1 MSMHT
6 LTVAEAICE
15 GLREEMERDPRVFLM
30 GEDVGAIGGIFATS
44 RGLIEKFG
52 PERVRETPISEAA
65 IVGYAIGAA
74 VGPTGLRP
82 VVECGGFVDFLS
94 LTMDQLVNQA
104 AKLRYMFGGK
114 GTVPIVVR
122 AAQGTGV
129 KLAAQHSQSL
139 EAWFAHVP
147 GLIVV
152 CPSTPADAKGLL
164 IASIRNPNPVVF
176 LEHKMLYF
184 VKGDVPDGEEIEP
197 IGVAARRREGT
208 DVTLVSYSLMA
219 HRCLEAA
226 DLLGQRGIS
235 CEVIDLRTIQPWDKA
250 AVVESVRKTHRLAV
264 VHEAVRSF
272 GAGGEIAST
281 VMEEAFDELDA
292 PIIRVAAHDVPMPF
306 ADVLE
311 RETVPTVERIVESVR
326 KMG

>member
-1 MSMHT
+1 MHT
-6 LTVAEAICE
+6 LSVAEAICE

-44 RGLIEKFG
+44 RGLLDKFG
-52 PERVRETPISEAA
+52 PERIRDTPISEAS
-65 IVGYAIGAA
+65 IVGHAIGAA
-74 VGPTGLRP
+74 VAGMRP
-82 VVECGGFVDFLS
+82 VVECGGFVDFLA

-122 AAQGTGV
+122 AAQGSGV

-152 CPSTPADAKGLL
+152 CPSSPADAKGLL
-164 IASIRNPNPVVF
+164 LAAIRNPNPVVF

-184 VKGDVPDGEEIEP
+184 VKGDVPDGEGLER

-208 DVTLVSYSLMA
+208 DVTLVTYSLMA
-219 HRCLEAA
+219 HRCQEAA

-235 CEVIDLRTIQPWDKA
+235 CEVLDLRTIRPWDRE
-250 AVVESVRKTHRLAV
+250 AVLASARKTHRLVV
-264 VHEAVRSF
+264 VHEAVKGF
-272 GAGGEIAST
+272 GVGAEIAAT
-281 VMEEAFDELDA
+281 VMEEAFDDLDA
-292 PIIRVAAHDVPMPF
+292 PVVRLGAHDVPMPF
-306 ADVLE
+306 NENLE
-311 RETVPTVERIVESVR
+311 RETVPTVERIVEAVR
-326 KMG
+326 KLA

>member
-1 MSMHT
+1 MTMHT

-44 RGLIEKFG
+44 RGLQEKFG
-52 PERVRETPISEAA
+52 PERVRDAPISEAA

-74 VGPTGLRP
+74 VAGLRP

-94 LTMDQLVNQA
+94 LTMDQIVNQA

-139 EAWFAHVP
+139 EAWFAHIP

-164 IASIRNPNPVVF
+164 LAAIRNPNPVIF

-184 VKGDVPDGEEIEP
+184 VKGDVPDGEGLER

-208 DVTLVSYSLMA
+208 DVTLCSYSLMT

-226 DLLGQRGIS
+226 DLLGQRGVS
-235 CEVIDLRTIQPWDKA
+235 CEVIDLRTIRPWDKA
-250 AVVESVRKTHRLAV
+250 ALLDSVRKTHRLAV

-272 GAGGEIAST
+272 GAGAEIAAT
-281 VMEEAFDELDA
+281 VMDEAFDELDA
-292 PIIRVAAHDVPMPF
+292 PVVRVAAHDIPMPF
-306 ADVLE
+306 NDTLE
-311 RETVPTVERIVESVR
+311 RETVPTVERIVEAVE
-326 KMG
+326 KLG

>member
-1 MSMHT
+1 MTMHT

-44 RGLIEKFG
+44 RGLQEKFG
-52 PERVRETPISEAA
+52 PERVRDAPISEAA

-74 VGPTGLRP
+74 VAGLRP

-94 LTMDQLVNQA
+94 LTMDQIVNQA

-139 EAWFAHVP
+139 EAWFAHIP

-164 IASIRNPNPVVF
+164 LAAIRNPNPVIF

-184 VKGDVPDGEEIEP
+184 VKGDVPDGEGLER
-197 IGVAARRREGT
+197 IGVAVRRREGT
-208 DVTLVSYSLMA
+208 DVTLCSYSLMT

-226 DLLGQRGIS
+226 DLLGQRGVS
-235 CEVIDLRTIQPWDKA
+235 CEVIDLRTIRPWDKA
-250 AVVESVRKTHRLAV
+250 ALLDSVRKTHRLAV

-272 GAGGEIAST
+272 GAGAEIAAT
-281 VMEEAFDELDA
+281 VMDEAFDELDA
-292 PIIRVAAHDVPMPF
+292 PVVRVAAHDIPMPF
-306 ADVLE
+306 NDTLE
-311 RETVPTVERIVESVR
+311 RETVPTVERIVEAVE
-326 KMG
+326 KLA

>member
-1 MSMHT
+1 MHT
-6 LTVAEAICE
+6 LTVAEALCE
-15 GLREEMERDPRVFLM
+15 ALREEMERDPRVFLM

-44 RGLIEKFG
+44 RGLQEKFG
-52 PERVRETPISEAA
+52 PERVRETPISEAS
-65 IVGYAIGAA
+65 IVGHAIGAA
-74 VGPTGLRP
+74 VAGMRP
-82 VVECGGFVDFLS
+82 VVECGGFVDFLA

-152 CPSTPADAKGLL
+152 CPSTPADFKGLL
-164 IASIRNPNPVVF
+164 LAAIRNPNPVVF

-184 VKGDVPDGEEIEP
+184 VKGDVPDGEGLER
-197 IGVAARRREGT
+197 IGVAAVRREGT

-226 DLLGQRGIS
+226 DLLSQRGIS
-235 CEVIDLRTIQPWDKA
+235 CEVLDLRTIRPWDRE
-250 AVVESVRKTHRLAV
+250 AVLASVRKTHRLVV
-264 VHEAVRSF
+264 VHEAVKSF
-272 GAGGEIAST
+272 GVGAEVAAT
-281 VMEEAFDELDA
+281 VMEEAFDDLDA
-292 PIIRVAAHDVPMPF
+292 PVVRLGSHDIPMPF
-306 ADVLE
+306 NETLE
-311 RETVPTVERIVESVR
+311 RETVPTVERIVKAV
-326 KMG
+326 KQLG

>member
-1 MSMHT
+1 MHT

-30 GEDVGAIGGIFATS
+30 GEDVGEIGGIFATS
-44 RGLIEKFG
+44 RGLLDKFG
-52 PERVRETPISEAA
+52 PERIRQTPISEAS

-74 VGPTGLRP
+74 VAGMRP

-122 AAQGTGV
+122 AAQGSGV

-147 GLIVV
+147 GLVVV

-164 IASIRNPNPVVF
+164 LASIRNPNPVIF

-184 VKGDVPDGEEIEP
+184 VKGDVPEGEGLER
-197 IGVAARRREGT
+197 IGVAARRREGS
-208 DVTLVSYSLMA
+208 DVTLCSYSLMT

-226 DLLGQRGIS
+226 DLLAQHGIS
-235 CEVIDLRTIQPWDKA
+235 CEVLDLRSIRPWDRD
-250 AVVESVRKTHRLAV
+250 AVLASVRKTHRLVV
-264 VHEAVRSF
+264 VHEAVKSF
-272 GAGGEIAST
+272 GVGAEVAAT
-281 VMEEAFDELDA
+281 VMEEVFDDLDG
-292 PIIRVAAHDVPMPF
+292 PVVRLGAHDIPMPF
-306 ADVLE
+306 NENLE
-311 RETVPTVERIVESVR
+311 RETVPTVERIVEAV
-326 KMG
+326 KQLG

>member
-1 MSMHT
+1 VTMHT

-44 RGLIEKFG
+44 RGLQEKFG
-52 PERVRETPISEAA
+52 PERVRDAPISEAA

-74 VGPTGLRP
+74 VAGLRP

-94 LTMDQLVNQA
+94 LTMDQIVNQA

-139 EAWFAHVP
+139 EAWFAHIP

-164 IASIRNPNPVVF
+164 LAAIRNPNPVIF

-184 VKGDVPDGEEIEP
+184 VKGDVPDGEGLER

-208 DVTLVSYSLMA
+208 DVTLCSYMT

-226 DLLGQRGIS
+226 DLLGQRGVS
-235 CEVIDLRTIQPWDKA
+235 CEVIDLRTIRPWDKA
-250 AVVESVRKTHRLAV
+250 ALLDSVRKTHRLAV

-272 GAGGEIAST
+272 GAGAEIAAT
-281 VMEEAFDELDA
+281 VMDEAFDELDA
-292 PIIRVAAHDVPMPF
+292 PVVRVAAHDIPMPF
-306 ADVLE
+306 NDTLE
-311 RETVPTVERIVESVR
+311 RETVPTVERIVEAVE
-326 KMG
+326 KLA

>member
-1 MSMHT
+1 MTMHT

-44 RGLIEKFG
+44 RGLQEKFG
-52 PERVRETPISEAA
+52 PERVRDAPISEAA

-74 VGPTGLRP
+74 VAGLRP

-94 LTMDQLVNQA
+94 LTMDQIVNQA

-139 EAWFAHVP
+139 EAWFAHIP

-164 IASIRNPNPVVF
+164 LAAIRNPNPVIF

-184 VKGDVPDGEEIEP
+184 VKGDVPDGEGLER

-208 DVTLVSYSLMA
+208 DVTLCSYSLMT

-226 DLLGQRGIS
+226 DLLGQRGVS
-235 CEVIDLRTIQPWDKA
+235 CEVIDLRTIRPWDKA
-250 AVVESVRKTHRLAV
+250 ALLDSVRKTHRLAV

-272 GAGGEIAST
+272 GAGAEVAAA

-292 PIIRVAAHDVPMPF
+292 PIVRLGAHDIPMPF
-306 ADVLE
+306 NDTLE
-311 RETVPTVERIVESVR
+311 RETVPTVERIVEAVE
-326 KMG
+326 KLA

>member
-1 MSMHT
+1 MHT

-44 RGLIEKFG
+44 RGLLEKFG
-52 PERVRETPISEAA
+52 PERVRETPISEAS
-65 IVGYAIGAA
+65 IVGHAIGAA
-74 VGPTGLRP
+74 VAGMRP

-122 AAQGTGV
+122 AAQGSGV

-164 IASIRNPNPVVF
+164 LAAIRNPNPVIF

-184 VKGDVPDGEEIEP
+184 VKGDVPDGEGVER
-197 IGVAARRREGT
+197 IGVAAVRREGT
-208 DVTLVSYSLMA
+208 DVTLVSYSLMT

-226 DLLGQRGIS
+226 DLLAQRGIS
-235 CEVIDLRTIQPWDKA
+235 CEVLDLRSIRPWDRE
-250 AVVESVRKTHRLAV
+250 AVLASVRKTHRLVV
-264 VHEAVRSF
+264 VHEAVKSF
-272 GAGGEIAST
+272 GAGAEVAAT
-281 VMEEAFDELDA
+281 VMEEAFDDLDA
-292 PIIRVAAHDVPMPF
+292 PVVRVGAHDIPMPF
-306 ADVLE
+306 NENLE
-311 RETVPTVERIVESVR
+311 RETVPTVERIVEAVKQLR
-326 KMG
+326 

>member
-1 MSMHT
+1 MHT

-30 GEDVGAIGGIFATS
+30 GEDVGEIGGIFATS
-44 RGLIEKFG
+44 RGLLDKFG
-52 PERVRETPISEAA
+52 PERIRQTPISEAS

-74 VGPTGLRP
+74 VAGMRP

-122 AAQGTGV
+122 AAQGSGV

-147 GLIVV
+147 GLVVV
-152 CPSTPADAKGLL
+152 CPSTPADTKGLL
-164 IASIRNPNPVVF
+164 LASIRNPNPVIF

-184 VKGDVPDGEEIEP
+184 VKGDVPEGEGLER
-197 IGVAARRREGT
+197 IGVAARRREGS
-208 DVTLVSYSLMA
+208 DVTLCSYSLMT

-226 DLLGQRGIS
+226 DLLAQHGIS
-235 CEVIDLRTIQPWDKA
+235 CEVLDLRSIRPWDRD
-250 AVVESVRKTHRLAV
+250 AVLASVRKTHRLVV
-264 VHEAVRSF
+264 VHEAVKSF
-272 GAGGEIAST
+272 GVGAEVAAT
-281 VMEEAFDELDA
+281 VMEEAFDNLDA
-292 PIIRVAAHDVPMPF
+292 PVVRLGAHDIPMPF
-306 ADVLE
+306 NENLE
-311 RETVPTVERIVESVR
+311 RETVPTVERIVEAVQ

>member
-1 MSMHT
+1 VTLHT

-15 GLREEMERDPRVFLM
+15 GLREEMARDPRVFLM

-44 RGLIEKFG
+44 RGLQEKFG
-52 PERVRETPISEAA
+52 PERVRDAPISEAA
-65 IVGYAIGAA
+65 IVGYAIGSA
-74 VGPTGLRP
+74 VAGLRP

-94 LTMDQLVNQA
+94 LTMDQIVNQA

-114 GTVPIVVR
+114 GMVPIVVR

-164 IASIRNPNPVVF
+164 LAAIRNPNPVIF

-184 VKGDVPDGEEIEP
+184 VKGDVPDGEGLEP
-197 IGVAARRREGT
+197 IGVAARRREGN
-208 DVTLVSYSLMA
+208 DVTLCSYSLMA

-226 DLLGQRGIS
+226 DLLGQRGVS
-235 CEVIDLRTIQPWDKA
+235 CEVIDLRTIRPWDKEA
-250 AVVESVRKTHRLAV
+250 ILDSVRKTHRLVV
-264 VHEAVRSF
+264 VHEAVKSF
-272 GAGGEIAST
+272 GAGAEIAAA

-292 PIIRVAAHDVPMPF
+292 PIVRMGAHDIPMPF
-306 ADVLE
+306 NDTLE
-311 RETVPTVERIVESVR
+311 RETVPTVDRIVEAVE
-326 KMG
+326 KLG

>member
-1 MSMHT
+1 MTMHT

-44 RGLIEKFG
+44 RGLQEKFG
-52 PERVRETPISEAA
+52 PERVRDAPISEAA

-74 VGPTGLRP
+74 VAGLRP

-94 LTMDQLVNQA
+94 LTMDQIVNQA

-114 GTVPIVVR
+114 GTVPIVIR

-139 EAWFAHVP
+139 EAWFAHIP

-164 IASIRNPNPVVF
+164 LAAIRNPNPVIF

-184 VKGDVPDGEEIEP
+184 VKGDVPDGDGLER

-208 DVTLVSYSLMA
+208 DVTLCSYSLMT

-226 DLLGQRGIS
+226 DLLGQRGVS
-235 CEVIDLRTIQPWDKA
+235 CEVIDLRTIRPWDKA
-250 AVVESVRKTHRLAV
+250 ALLDSVRKTHRLAV

-272 GAGGEIAST
+272 GAGAEIAAT
-281 VMEEAFDELDA
+281 VMDEAFDELDA
-292 PIIRVAAHDVPMPF
+292 PVLRIAAHDIPMPF
-306 ADVLE
+306 NDTLE
-311 RETVPTVERIVESVR
+311 RETVPTVERIVEAVE
-326 KMG
+326 KLG

>member
-1 MSMHT
+1 MHT

-30 GEDVGAIGGIFATS
+30 GEDVGTTGGIFATS
-44 RGLIEKFG
+44 RGLLEKLG
-52 PERVRETPISEAA
+52 PTRVIDTPISEAA
-65 IVGYAIGAA
+65 IVGHAIGAA
-74 VGPTGLRP
+74 VAGLRP
-82 VVECGGFVDFLS
+82 VVECGGFVDFLA

-114 GTVPIVVR
+114 GSVPIVVR
-122 AAQGTGV
+122 AAQGSGV

-152 CPSTPADAKGLL
+152 CPSTPADFKGLL

-184 VKGDVPDGEEIEP
+184 VKGDVPDGEGLER
-197 IGVAARRREGT
+197 IGVAATRREGT

-219 HRCLEAA
+219 HRCQEAA
-226 DLLGQRGIS
+226 DLLAQRGVS
-235 CEVIDLRTIQPWDKA
+235 CEVIDLRTIRPWDHE
-250 AVVESVRKTHRLAV
+250 AVLRSVRRTHRLVV
-264 VHEAVRSF
+264 VHEAVKTLGV
-272 GAGGEIAST
+272 GAEVAAT
-281 VMEEAFDELDA
+281 VMEEAFDDLDA
-292 PIIRVAAHDVPMPF
+292 PVVRVGAHDIPIPF
-306 ADVLE
+306 NETLE
-311 RETVPTVERIVESVR
+311 RETTPTVERIVEAVQ
-326 KMG
+326 KLG

>member
-1 MSMHT
+1 MTMHT

-44 RGLIEKFG
+44 RGLQEKFG
-52 PERVRETPISEAA
+52 PERVRDAPISEAA

-74 VGPTGLRP
+74 VAGLRP

-94 LTMDQLVNQA
+94 LTMDQIVNQA

-114 GTVPIVVR
+114 GTVPIVIR

-139 EAWFAHVP
+139 EAWFAHIP

-164 IASIRNPNPVVF
+164 LAAIRNPNPVIF

-184 VKGDVPDGEEIEP
+184 VKGDVPDGEGLER

-208 DVTLVSYSLMA
+208 DVTLCSYSLMT

-226 DLLGQRGIS
+226 DLLGQRGVS
-235 CEVIDLRTIQPWDKA
+235 CEVIDLRTIRPWDKA
-250 AVVESVRKTHRLAV
+250 ALLDSVRKTHRLAV

-272 GAGGEIAST
+272 GAGAEIAAT
-281 VMEEAFDELDA
+281 VMDEAFDELDA
-292 PIIRVAAHDVPMPF
+292 PVVRVAAHDIPMPF
-306 ADVLE
+306 NDTLE
-311 RETVPTVERIVESVR
+311 RETVPTVERIVEAVE
-326 KMG
+326 KLA

>member
-1 MSMHT
+1 MHT

-44 RGLIEKFG
+44 RGLQDKFG
-52 PERVRETPISEAA
+52 PERVRDAPISEAA

-74 VGPTGLRP
+74 VAGLRP

-94 LTMDQLVNQA
+94 LTMDQIVNQA

-139 EAWFAHVP
+139 EAWFAHIP

-164 IASIRNPNPVVF
+164 LAAIRNPNPVIF

-184 VKGDVPDGEEIEP
+184 VKGDVPDGEGLER

-208 DVTLVSYSLMA
+208 DVTLCSYSLMT

-226 DLLGQRGIS
+226 DLLGQRGVS
-235 CEVIDLRTIQPWDKA
+235 CEVIDLRTIRPWDKA
-250 AVVESVRKTHRLAV
+250 ALLDSVRKTHRLAV

-272 GAGGEIAST
+272 GAGAEIAAT
-281 VMEEAFDELDA
+281 VMDEAFDELDA
-292 PIIRVAAHDVPMPF
+292 PVVRVAAHDIPMPF
-306 ADVLE
+306 NDALE
-311 RETVPTVERIVESVR
+311 RETVPTVERIVEAVE
-326 KMG
+326 KLA

>member
-1 MSMHT
+1 MHT

-15 GLREEMERDPRVFLM
+15 GLREEMDRDPRVFLM

-44 RGLIEKFG
+44 RGLQEKFG
-52 PERVRETPISEAA
+52 PERVRDAPISEAS

-74 VGPTGLRP
+74 VAGLRP

-114 GTVPIVVR
+114 GSVPIVVR
-122 AAQGTGV
+122 AAQGSGV

-164 IASIRNPNPVVF
+164 LAAIRNPNPVIF

-184 VKGDVPDGEEIEP
+184 VKGDVPDGVGLER

-219 HRCLEAA
+219 TRCQEAA
-226 DLLGQRGIS
+226 DLLAQRGIS
-235 CEVIDLRTIQPWDKA
+235 CEVLDLRTIRPWDRE
-250 AVVESVRKTHRLAV
+250 AVLASVRKTHRLVV
-264 VHEAVRSF
+264 VHEAVKSF
-272 GAGGEIAST
+272 GAGAEIAAT
-281 VMEEAFDELDA
+281 VMEEAFDDLDG
-292 PIIRVAAHDVPMPF
+292 PVVRVAAHDIPIPF
-306 ADVLE
+306 NENLE
-311 RETVPTVERIVESVR
+311 RETTPTVDRIVEAV
-326 KMG
+326 KALGVV

>member
-1 MSMHT
+1 MHT

-44 RGLIEKFG
+44 RGLLEKFG
-52 PERVRETPISEAA
+52 PDRILETPISEAS
-65 IVGYAIGAA
+65 IVGHAIGAA
-74 VGPTGLRP
+74 VAGLRP
-82 VVECGGFVDFLS
+82 VIECGGFVDFLS

-114 GTVPIVVR
+114 GAVPIVVR
-122 AAQGTGV
+122 AAQGSGV

-139 EAWFAHVP
+139 EAWFAHIP

-152 CPSTPADAKGLL
+152 CPSTPADFKGLL
-164 IASIRNPNPVVF
+164 LAAIRNPNPVIF

-184 VKGDVPDGEEIEP
+184 VKGDLPDGEGLER

-208 DVTLVSYSLMA
+208 DATLVSYSLMT

-226 DLLGQRGIS
+226 DLLAQRGIS
-235 CEVIDLRTIQPWDKA
+235 CEVIDLRTIRPWDRE
-250 AVVESVRKTHRLAV
+250 AVLASVRKTHRLVV
-264 VHEAVRSF
+264 VHEAVKSF
-272 GAGGEIAST
+272 GVGAEIAAT
-281 VMEEAFDELDA
+281 VMEEAFDDLDA
-292 PIIRVAAHDVPMPF
+292 PVVRVGAHDIPMPF
-306 ADVLE
+306 NENLE
-311 RETVPTVERIVESVR
+311 RETVPTVDRIMEAV
-326 KMG
+326 KQLA

>member
-1 MSMHT
+1 VTMHT

-15 GLREEMERDPRVFLM
+15 GLREEMVRDPRVFLM

-44 RGLIEKFG
+44 RGLLEKFG
-52 PERVRETPISEAA
+52 PDRVRDAPISEAA
-65 IVGYAIGAA
+65 IVGYAIGASVA
-74 VGPTGLRP
+74 GLRP

-94 LTMDQLVNQA
+94 LTMDQIVNQA

-114 GTVPIVVR
+114 GMVPIVVR

-164 IASIRNPNPVVF
+164 LAAIRNPNPVIF

-184 VKGDVPDGEEIEP
+184 VKGDVPDGEGLGQ

-208 DVTLVSYSLMA
+208 DLTLCSYSLMA

-226 DLLGQRGIS
+226 DLLGQRGVS
-235 CEVIDLRTIQPWDKA
+235 CEVLDLRTIRPWDREA
-250 AVVESVRKTHRLAV
+250 ILASVRRTHRLVV

-272 GAGGEIAST
+272 GVGAEIAAT
-281 VMEEAFDELDA
+281 VMEEAFDDLDA
-292 PIIRVAAHDVPMPF
+292 PVVRVAAHDIPMPF
-306 ADVLE
+306 NDTLE
-311 RETVPTVERIVESVR
+311 RETVPTVERIVEAVE
-326 KMG
+326 KLG

>member
-1 MSMHT
+1 MHT

-44 RGLIEKFG
+44 RGLLEKFG
-52 PERVRETPISEAA
+52 PERIRETPISEAS

-74 VGPTGLRP
+74 VAGMRP

-122 AAQGTGV
+122 AAQGSGV

-164 IASIRNPNPVVF
+164 LAAIRNPNPVIF

-184 VKGDVPDGEEIEP
+184 VKGDVPDGEGVER
-197 IGVAARRREGT
+197 IGVAAVRREGT
-208 DVTLVSYSLMA
+208 DVTLVSYSLMT

-226 DLLGQRGIS
+226 DLLAQRGIS
-235 CEVIDLRTIQPWDKA
+235 CEVLDLRSIRPWDRE
-250 AVVESVRKTHRLAV
+250 AVLASVRKTHRLVV
-264 VHEAVRSF
+264 VHEAVKSF
-272 GAGGEIAST
+272 GAGAEVAAT
-281 VMEEAFDELDA
+281 VMEEAFDDLDG
-292 PIIRVAAHDVPMPF
+292 PVVRVGAHDIPMPF
-306 ADVLE
+306 NENLE
-311 RETVPTVERIVESVR
+311 RETVPTVERIVEAV
-326 KMG
+326 KQVG

>member
-1 MSMHT
+1 MTMHT

-44 RGLIEKFG
+44 RGLQEKFG
-52 PERVRETPISEAA
+52 SERVRDAPISEAA

-74 VGPTGLRP
+74 VAGLRP

-94 LTMDQLVNQA
+94 LTMDQIVNQA

-139 EAWFAHVP
+139 EAWFAHIP

-164 IASIRNPNPVVF
+164 LAAIRNPNPVIF

-184 VKGDVPDGEEIEP
+184 VKGDVPDGEGLER

-208 DVTLVSYSLMA
+208 DVTLCSYSLMT

-226 DLLGQRGIS
+226 DLLGQRGVS
-235 CEVIDLRTIQPWDKA
+235 CEVIDLRTIRPWDKTA
-250 AVVESVRKTHRLAV
+250 LLDSVRKTHRLAV

-272 GAGGEIAST
+272 GAGAEIAAT
-281 VMEEAFDELDA
+281 VMDEAFDELDA
-292 PIIRVAAHDVPMPF
+292 PVVRVAAHDIPMPF
-306 ADVLE
+306 NDTLE
-311 RETVPTVERIVESVR
+311 RETVPTVERIVEAVE
-326 KMG
+326 KLG

>member
-1 MSMHT
+1 MHT

-44 RGLIEKFG
+44 RGLQEKFG
-52 PERVRETPISEAA
+52 PERVRDAPISEAA

-74 VGPTGLRP
+74 VAGLRP

-94 LTMDQLVNQA
+94 LTMDQIVNQA

-139 EAWFAHVP
+139 EAWFAHIP

-164 IASIRNPNPVVF
+164 LASIRNPNPVIF

-184 VKGDVPDGEEIEP
+184 VKGDVPDGEGLER

-208 DVTLVSYSLMA
+208 DVTLCSYSLMT

-226 DLLGQRGIS
+226 DLLGQRGVS
-235 CEVIDLRTIQPWDKA
+235 CEVIDLRTIRPWDKA
-250 AVVESVRKTHRLAV
+250 ALLDSVRKTHRLAV

-272 GAGGEIAST
+272 GAGAEIAAT
-281 VMEEAFDELDA
+281 VMDEAFDELDA
-292 PIIRVAAHDVPMPF
+292 PVIRVAAHDIPMPF
-306 ADVLE
+306 NDALE
-311 RETVPTVERIVESVR
+311 RETVPTVERIVEAVE
-326 KMG
+326 KLA

>member
-1 MSMHT
+1 MHT

-44 RGLIEKFG
+44 RGLLEKFG
-52 PERVRETPISEAA
+52 PERIRETPISEAS

-74 VGPTGLRP
+74 VAGMRP

-122 AAQGTGV
+122 AAQGSGV

-164 IASIRNPNPVVF
+164 LAAIRNPNPVIF

-184 VKGDVPDGEEIEP
+184 VKGDVPDGEGVER
-197 IGVAARRREGT
+197 IGVAAVRREGT
-208 DVTLVSYSLMA
+208 DVTLVSYSLMT

-226 DLLGQRGIS
+226 DLLAQRGIS
-235 CEVIDLRTIQPWDKA
+235 CEVLDLRSIRPWDRE
-250 AVVESVRKTHRLAV
+250 AVLASVRKTHRLVV
-264 VHEAVRSF
+264 VHEAVKSF
-272 GAGGEIAST
+272 GVGAEVAAT
-281 VMEEAFDELDA
+281 VMEEAFDDLDA
-292 PIIRVAAHDVPMPF
+292 PVVRVGAHDIPMPF
-306 ADVLE
+306 NENLE
-311 RETVPTVERIVESVR
+311 RETVPTVERIVEAV
-326 KMG
+326 KQLG

>member
-1 MSMHT
+1 MHT

-44 RGLIEKFG
+44 RGLLEKFG
-52 PERVRETPISEAA
+52 PERVIDTPISEAA
-65 IVGYAIGAA
+65 IVGFAIGAA
-74 VGPTGLRP
+74 VAGRRP
-82 VVECGGFVDFLS
+82 IVECGGFVDFLA

-122 AAQGTGV
+122 AAQGSGV
-129 KLAAQHSQSL
+129 MLAAQHSQSL
-139 EAWFAHVP
+139 EAWFAHIP

-152 CPSTPADAKGLL
+152 APSTPADAKGLL
-164 IASIRNPNPVVF
+164 VAAIRNPNPVVF

-184 VKGDVPDGEEIEP
+184 VKGNAPDGEGIER
-197 IGVAARRREGT
+197 IGYATRRREGT
-208 DVTLVSYSLMA
+208 DVTLVSYSLMT

-235 CEVIDLRTIQPWDKA
+235 CDVLDLRTIRPWDRE
-250 AVVESVRKTHRLAV
+250 AVLASVRRTHRLVV

-272 GAGGEIAST
+272 GVGAEVAAT
-281 VMEEAFDELDA
+281 VMEEAFDDLDA
-292 PIIRVAAHDVPMPF
+292 PVARVGAHDTPIPF
-306 ADVLE
+306 NEMLE
-311 RETVPTVERIVESVR
+311 RETIPTVERIVDAVQR
-326 KMG
+326 IA

>member
-1 MSMHT
+1 MTMHT

-44 RGLIEKFG
+44 RGLQEKFG
-52 PERVRETPISEAA
+52 PERVRDAPISEAA

-74 VGPTGLRP
+74 VAGLRP

-94 LTMDQLVNQA
+94 LTMDQIVNQA

-139 EAWFAHVP
+139 EAWFAHIP

-164 IASIRNPNPVVF
+164 LAAIRNPNPVIF

-184 VKGDVPDGEEIEP
+184 VKGDVPDGEGLER

-208 DVTLVSYSLMA
+208 DVTLCSYSLMT

-226 DLLGQRGIS
+226 DLLGQRGVS
-235 CEVIDLRTIQPWDKA
+235 CEVIDLRTIRPWDKA
-250 AVVESVRKTHRLAV
+250 ALLDSVRKTHRLAV

-272 GAGGEIAST
+272 GAGAEIAAT
-281 VMEEAFDELDA
+281 VMDEAFDELDA
-292 PIIRVAAHDVPMPF
+292 PVIRVAAHDIPMPF
-306 ADVLE
+306 NDTLE
-311 RETVPTVERIVESVR
+311 RETVPTVERIVEAVE
-326 KMG
+326 KLA

>member
-1 MSMHT
+1 
-6 LTVAEAICE
+6 
-15 GLREEMERDPRVFLM
+15 MERDPRVFLM

-44 RGLIEKFG
+44 RGLQDKFG
-52 PERVRETPISEAA
+52 PERVRDAPISEAA

-74 VGPTGLRP
+74 VAGLRP

-94 LTMDQLVNQA
+94 LTMDQIVNQA

-139 EAWFAHVP
+139 EAWFAHIP

-164 IASIRNPNPVVF
+164 LASIRNPNPVIF

-184 VKGDVPDGEEIEP
+184 VKGDVPDGEGLDR

-208 DVTLVSYSLMA
+208 DVTLCSYSLMT

-226 DLLGQRGIS
+226 DLLGQRGVS
-235 CEVIDLRTIQPWDKA
+235 CEVIDLRTIRPWDKA
-250 AVVESVRKTHRLAV
+250 ALLDSVRKTHRLAV

-272 GAGGEIAST
+272 GAGAEIAAT
-281 VMEEAFDELDA
+281 VMDEAFDELDA
-292 PIIRVAAHDVPMPF
+292 PVIRVAAHDIPMPF
-306 ADVLE
+306 NDALE
-311 RETVPTVERIVESVR
+311 RETVPTVERIVEAVE
-326 KMG
+326 KLA

>member
-1 MSMHT
+1 MHT

-15 GLREEMERDPRVFLM
+15 ALREEMERDARVFLM

-44 RGLIEKFG
+44 RGLLDKFG
-52 PERVRETPISEAA
+52 PDRVRDTPISEAA
-65 IVGYAIGAA
+65 IVGYAVGAA
-74 VGPTGLRP
+74 VAGLRP

-114 GTVPIVVR
+114 GSVPIVVR
-122 AAQGTGV
+122 AAQGSGV

-164 IASIRNPNPVVF
+164 LAAIRNPNPVIF

-184 VKGDVPDGEEIEP
+184 VKGDVPDGVGLER

-219 HRCLEAA
+219 TRCQEAA
-226 DLLGQRGIS
+226 DLLAQRGIS
-235 CEVIDLRTIQPWDKA
+235 CEVLDLRTIRPWDRE
-250 AVVESVRKTHRLAV
+250 AVLASVRKTHRLVV
-264 VHEAVRSF
+264 VHEAVKSF
-272 GAGGEIAST
+272 GAGAEIAAT
-281 VMEEAFDELDA
+281 VMEEAFDDLDG
-292 PIIRVAAHDVPMPF
+292 PVVRVAAHDIPIPF
-306 ADVLE
+306 NENLE
-311 RETVPTVERIVESVR
+311 RETTPTVDRIVEAV
-326 KMG
+326 KALGVV

>member
-1 MSMHT
+1 MHT
-6 LTVAEAICE
+6 LTIAEAICE
-15 GLREEMERDPRVFLM
+15 GLREEMDRDSRVFLM

-44 RGLIEKFG
+44 RGLLEKFG
-52 PERVRETPISEAA
+52 PERIRDTPISEAS

-74 VGPTGLRP
+74 VAGMRP

-122 AAQGTGV
+122 AAQGSGV

-147 GLIVV
+147 GLVVV

-164 IASIRNPNPVVF
+164 LAAIRNPNPVVF

-184 VKGDVPDGEEIEP
+184 VKGDVPDGEGVEK

-219 HRCLEAA
+219 TRCLEAA
-226 DLLGQRGIS
+226 DLLAQRGIS
-235 CEVIDLRTIQPWDKA
+235 CEVLDLRTIRPWDRE
-250 AVVESVRKTHRLAV
+250 AVLASVRKTHRLVV
-264 VHEAVRSF
+264 VHEAVKSF
-272 GAGGEIAST
+272 GAGAEVAAT
-281 VMEEAFDELDA
+281 VMEEAFDDLDG
-292 PIIRVAAHDVPMPF
+292 PVVRVAAHDIPIPF
-306 ADVLE
+306 NETLE
-311 RETVPTVERIVESVR
+311 RETVPTVERIVEAV
-326 KMG
+326 KQLA

>member
-1 MSMHT
+1 MTMHT

-44 RGLIEKFG
+44 RGLQEKFG
-52 PERVRETPISEAA
+52 PERVRDAPISEAA

-74 VGPTGLRP
+74 VAGLRP

-94 LTMDQLVNQA
+94 LTMDQIVNQA

-139 EAWFAHVP
+139 EAWFAHIP

-164 IASIRNPNPVVF
+164 LAAIRNPNPVIF

-184 VKGDVPDGEEIEP
+184 VKGDVPDGDGLER

-208 DVTLVSYSLMA
+208 DVTLCSYSLMT

-226 DLLGQRGIS
+226 DLLGQRGVS
-235 CEVIDLRTIQPWDKA
+235 CEVIDLRTIRPWDKTA
-250 AVVESVRKTHRLAV
+250 LLDSVRKTHRLAV

-272 GAGGEIAST
+272 GAGAEIAAT
-281 VMEEAFDELDA
+281 VMDEAFDELDA
-292 PIIRVAAHDVPMPF
+292 PVVRVAAHDIPMPF
-306 ADVLE
+306 NDTLE
-311 RETVPTVERIVESVR
+311 RETVPTVERIVEAVE
-326 KMG
+326 KLG

>member
-1 MSMHT
+1 MHT

-44 RGLIEKFG
+44 RGLQEKFG
-52 PERVRETPISEAA
+52 PERVRDAPISEAA

-74 VGPTGLRP
+74 VAGLRP

-94 LTMDQLVNQA
+94 LTMDQIVNQA

-139 EAWFAHVP
+139 EAWFAHIP

-164 IASIRNPNPVVF
+164 LAAIRNPNPVIF

-184 VKGDVPDGEEIEP
+184 VKGDVPDGEGLER

-208 DVTLVSYSLMA
+208 DVTLCSYSLMT

-226 DLLGQRGIS
+226 DLLGQRGVS
-235 CEVIDLRTIQPWDKA
+235 CEVIDLRTIRPWDKA
-250 AVVESVRKTHRLAV
+250 ALLDSVRKTHRLAV

-272 GAGGEIAST
+272 GAGAEIAAT
-281 VMEEAFDELDA
+281 VMDEAFDELDA
-292 PIIRVAAHDVPMPF
+292 PVIRVSGADVPMPYNKHLEK
-306 ADVLE
+306 AAKVDPARVIAAVNSVLY
-311 RETVPTVERIVESVR
+311 RD
-326 KMG
+326 

>member
-1 MSMHT
+1 VTMHT

-44 RGLIEKFG
+44 RGLQEKFG
-52 PERVRETPISEAA
+52 PERVRDAPISEAA

-74 VGPTGLRP
+74 VAGLRP

-94 LTMDQLVNQA
+94 LTMDQIVNQA

-114 GTVPIVVR
+114 GTVPIVIR

-139 EAWFAHVP
+139 EAWFAHIP

-164 IASIRNPNPVVF
+164 LAAIRNPNPVIF

-184 VKGDVPDGEEIEP
+184 VKGDVPDGEGLER
-197 IGVAARRREGT
+197 IGVAASRREGT
-208 DVTLVSYSLMA
+208 DVTLCSYSLMT

-226 DLLGQRGIS
+226 DLLGQRGVS
-235 CEVIDLRTIQPWDKA
+235 CEVIDLRTIRPWDKTA
-250 AVVESVRKTHRLAV
+250 LLDSVRKTHRLAV

-272 GAGGEIAST
+272 GAGAEIAAT
-281 VMEEAFDELDA
+281 VMDEAFDELDA
-292 PIIRVAAHDVPMPF
+292 PVLRIAAHDIPMPF
-306 ADVLE
+306 NDTLE
-311 RETVPTVERIVESVR
+311 RETVPTVERIVEAVE
-326 KMG
+326 KLG

>member
-1 MSMHT
+1 MHT
-6 LTVAEAICE
+6 LTVAEALCE
-15 GLREEMERDPRVFLM
+15 ALREEMERDPRVFLM

-44 RGLIEKFG
+44 RGLQEKFG
-52 PERVRETPISEAA
+52 PERVLDTPISEAS
-65 IVGYAIGAA
+65 IVGHAIGAA
-74 VGPTGLRP
+74 VAGMRP
-82 VVECGGFVDFLS
+82 VVECGGFVDFLA

-152 CPSTPADAKGLL
+152 CPSTPADFKGLL
-164 IASIRNPNPVVF
+164 LAAIRNPNPVVF

-184 VKGDVPDGEEIEP
+184 VKGDVPDGEGLER

-226 DLLGQRGIS
+226 DLLAQRGIS
-235 CEVIDLRTIQPWDKA
+235 CEVLDLRTIRPWDRA
-250 AVVESVRKTHRLAV
+250 AVLASVRKTHRLVV
-264 VHEAVRSF
+264 VHEAVKSF
-272 GAGGEIAST
+272 GAGAEIAAT
-281 VMEEAFDELDA
+281 VMEEAFDDLDA
-292 PIIRVAAHDVPMPF
+292 PVVRLGSHDIPMPF
-306 ADVLE
+306 NETLE
-311 RETVPTVERIVESVR
+311 RETVPTVERIVEAV
-326 KMG
+326 KQLA

>member
-1 MSMHT
+1 MTMHT

-44 RGLIEKFG
+44 RGLQEKFG
-52 PERVRETPISEAA
+52 PERVRDAPISEAA

-74 VGPTGLRP
+74 VAGLRP

-94 LTMDQLVNQA
+94 LTMDQIVNQA

-114 GTVPIVVR
+114 GTVPIVIR

-139 EAWFAHVP
+139 EAWFAHIP

-164 IASIRNPNPVVF
+164 LAAIRNPNPVIF

-184 VKGDVPDGEEIEP
+184 VKGDVPDGEGLER

-208 DVTLVSYSLMA
+208 DVTLCSYSLMT

-226 DLLGQRGIS
+226 DLLGQRGVS
-235 CEVIDLRTIQPWDKA
+235 CEVIDLRTIRPWDKA
-250 AVVESVRKTHRLAV
+250 ALLDSVRKTHRLAV

-272 GAGGEIAST
+272 GAGAEIAAT
-281 VMEEAFDELDA
+281 VMDEAFDELDA
-292 PIIRVAAHDVPMPF
+292 PVLRIAAHDIPMPF
-306 ADVLE
+306 NDTLE
-311 RETVPTVERIVESVR
+311 RETVPTVERIVEAVE
-326 KMG
+326 KVG

>member
-1 MSMHT
+1 MHT

-44 RGLIEKFG
+44 RGLQDKFG
-52 PERVRETPISEAA
+52 PERVRDAPISEAA

-74 VGPTGLRP
+74 VAGLRP

-94 LTMDQLVNQA
+94 LTMDQIVNQA

-139 EAWFAHVP
+139 EAWFAHIP

-164 IASIRNPNPVVF
+164 LASIRNPNPVIF

-184 VKGDVPDGEEIEP
+184 VKGDVPDGEGLER

-208 DVTLVSYSLMA
+208 DVTLCSYSLMT

-226 DLLGQRGIS
+226 DLLGQRGVS
-235 CEVIDLRTIQPWDKA
+235 CEVIDLRTNRPRDKA
-250 AVVESVRKTHRLAV
+250 ALLDSVRKTHRLAV

-272 GAGGEIAST
+272 GAGAEIAAT
-281 VMEEAFDELDA
+281 VMDEAFDELDA
-292 PIIRVAAHDVPMPF
+292 PVVRVAAHDIPMPF
-306 ADVLE
+306 NDALE
-311 RETVPTVERIVESVR
+311 RETVPTVERIVEAVE
-326 KMG
+326 KLA

>member
-1 MSMHT
+1 MHT

-15 GLREEMERDPRVFLM
+15 ALREEMERDPRVFLM

-44 RGLIEKFG
+44 RGLLEKFG
-52 PERVRETPISEAA
+52 PERVRDTPISEAA

-74 VGPTGLRP
+74 VAGMRP

-94 LTMDQLVNQA
+94 LAMDQLVNQA

-122 AAQGTGV
+122 AAQGSGV

-147 GLIVV
+147 GLVVV

-164 IASIRNPNPVVF
+164 LASIRNPNPVIF

-184 VKGDVPDGEEIEP
+184 VKGDVPDGEGLEQ

-208 DVTLVSYSLMA
+208 DVTLVSYSLMT

-226 DLLGQRGIS
+226 DLLAQRGIS
-235 CEVIDLRTIQPWDKA
+235 CEVLDLRTIRPWDRE
-250 AVVESVRKTHRLAV
+250 AVLDSVRRTHRLVV
-264 VHEAVRSF
+264 VHEAVKSF
-272 GAGGEIAST
+272 GAGAEIAAT
-281 VMEEAFDELDA
+281 VMEEAFDDLDA
-292 PIIRVAAHDVPMPF
+292 PVVRVAAHDIPMPF
-306 ADVLE
+306 NETLE
-311 RETVPTVERIVESVR
+311 RETVPTVERIVEAV
-326 KMG
+326 KALA

>member
-1 MSMHT
+1 VHT

-30 GEDVGAIGGIFATS
+30 GEDVGSIGGIFATS
-44 RGLIEKFG
+44 RGLQEKFG
-52 PERVRETPISEAA
+52 PERVRDAPISEAA
-65 IVGYAIGAA
+65 IVGFAIGAA

-114 GTVPIVVR
+114 GSVPIVVR
-122 AAQGTGV
+122 AAQGSGV

-139 EAWFAHVP
+139 EAWFAHIP

-164 IASIRNPNPVVF
+164 ISAIRNPNPVIF

-184 VKGDVPDGEEIEP
+184 VKGDVPDGDHVEP

-226 DLLGQRGIS
+226 DLLGQRGVS
-235 CEVIDLRTIQPWDKA
+235 CEVLDLRTIRPWDKD
-250 AVVESVRKTHRLAV
+250 AVIDSVRRTHRLVV
-264 VHEAVRSF
+264 VHEAVKSF
-272 GAGGEIAST
+272 GAGGEIASA

-292 PIIRVAAHDVPMPF
+292 PVIRVAAHDIPMPF
-306 ADVLE
+306 ADALE
-311 RETVPTVERIVESVR
+311 RETVPTVERIVEAVQTLV
-326 KMG
+326 

>member
-1 MSMHT
+1 MHT

-30 GEDVGAIGGIFATS
+30 GEDVGPIGGIFATS
-44 RGLIEKFG
+44 RGLQEKFG
-52 PERVRETPISEAA
+52 PERVRDAPISEAA
-65 IVGYAIGAA
+65 IVGFAIGAA

-114 GTVPIVVR
+114 GSVPIVVR
-122 AAQGTGV
+122 AAQGSGV

-139 EAWFAHVP
+139 EAWFAHIP

-164 IASIRNPNPVVF
+164 ISAIRNPNPVIF

-184 VKGDVPDGEEIEP
+184 VKGDVPDGEHVEP

-226 DLLGQRGIS
+226 DLLGQRGVS
-235 CEVIDLRTIQPWDKA
+235 CEVLDLRTIRPWDKD
-250 AVVESVRKTHRLAV
+250 AVIDSVRRTHRLVV
-264 VHEAVRSF
+264 VHEAVKSF
-272 GAGGEIAST
+272 GAGGEIASA

-292 PIIRVAAHDVPMPF
+292 PVIRVAAHDIPMPF
-306 ADVLE
+306 ADALE
-311 RETVPTVERIVESVR
+311 RETVPTVERIVEAVQTLV
-326 KMG
+326 

>member
-1 MSMHT
+1 MHT

-30 GEDVGAIGGIFATS
+30 GEDVGSIGGIFATS
-44 RGLIEKFG
+44 RGLLEKFG
-52 PERVRETPISEAA
+52 PERIRETPISEAS
-65 IVGYAIGAA
+65 IVGHAIGAA
-74 VGPTGLRP
+74 VAGMRP

-122 AAQGTGV
+122 AAQGSGV

-164 IASIRNPNPVVF
+164 LAAIRNPNPVIF

-184 VKGDVPDGEEIEP
+184 VKGDVLDGEGIER

-208 DVTLVSYSLMA
+208 DVTLCSYSLMA

-226 DLLGQRGIS
+226 DLLAQRGVS
-235 CEVIDLRTIQPWDKA
+235 CEVLDLRSIRPWDRD
-250 AVVESVRKTHRLAV
+250 AVLASVRKTHRLVV
-264 VHEAVRSF
+264 VHEAVKSF
-272 GAGGEIAST
+272 GAGAEVAAT
-281 VMEEAFDELDA
+281 VTEEAFDDLDA
-292 PIIRVAAHDVPMPF
+292 PVVRVGAHDIPMPF
-306 ADVLE
+306 NENLE
-311 RETVPTVERIVESVR
+311 RETVPTVERIVEAVR
-326 KMG
+326 QLG